1 MAFEGCDCFA
11 KRGKTS
17 RACLGDSSTRARA
30 KATAK
35 LSRSFLRSAKFS
47 LQKSAILRNASKI
60 ILAIVTYE
68 KQAVQRCEINPATD
82 FAALS
87 CFAISESGASPPPF
101 YCKSVCGES
110 RKG

>member
-68 KQAVQRCEINPATD
+68 KQAVQRCENIRT
-82 FAALS
+82 
-87 CFAISESGASPPPF
+87 
-101 YCKSVCGES
+101 
-110 RKG
+110 R